1 LTAWG
6 ILPLPQETLVRL
18 MTIRRRVAGLILAL
32 GLATAGAD
40 LLGPVPAVAQDQTKQ
55 DQPKQHQPEQDE
67 PKQDEP
73 KTEELSRKAKTKVLP
88 VYPDVARRMSIAGT
102 VRLAVVVAPN
112 GNVKSWKPVGG
123 HPLLVD
129 AAMDAMKQ
137 WKFEPGPTES
147 RGIVEFKFHP

>member
-6 ILPLPQETLVRL
+6 ILPLPEETPVRL
-18 MTIRRRVAGLILAL
+18 VTTGGRAVGLILAL
-32 GLATAGAD
+32 WLATAGAD
-40 LLGPVPAVAQDQTKQ
+40 LLGPVPAVAQDQAKPH
-55 DQPKQHQPEQDE
+55 QPKQDE

-73 KTEELSRKAKTKVLP
+73 KTLELSRKAKTKVLP

-102 VRLAVVVAPN
+102 VRLVVVVAPN
-112 GNVKSWKPVGG
+112 GTVKSSKPVGG

-137 WKFEPGPTES
+137 WKFEAGPTES
-147 RGIVEFKFHP
+147 SGTVEFKFQP